1 MKSTKL
7 FSIFGID
14 IKIHFS
20 WWFVFALLTWSLS
33 TAFFPAVCQGKF
45 PGFAPNCAGLTTY
58 TYWFMGV
65 VATLLLFVSVL
76 LHELSHS
83 LVARVRNIKVE
94 SITLFFFG
102 GVAGLKDEE
111 MKPMDEL
118 LMALAGPMFSL
129 ILGGIF
135 FLIFTYNGN
144 IILTSIMFYLF
155 QLNLIIAVF
164 NMVPGYPLDG
174 GRAFRAI
181 LHAYY
186 HDLKKATAIAVK
198 GGKFFAAIL
207 ILLGF
212 LSIFTGA
219 MNGLWFIF
227 LGGFL
232 WFIAGMSYEQVIIK
246 ETLSKL
252 PLQLVMNKKYSKLDP
267 KETFIQVLKK
277 YSTTGYDNFLVQK
290 GTTFLGIVDLKK
302 IAKMPVEMQER
313 IKVSQIMFPSSKVK
327 TLGLEV
333 NTYQVFRSML
343 EQDLD
348 LIPITKKDK
357 VVGVVYKKDVM
368 HRLIIE
374 LKYSLSVNHAVL
386 KEKIK
391 EKRVARKV
399 KKQTGKKVKKETG
412 KNNSRKKA
420 GKKSKK

>member
-20 WWFVFALLTWSLS
+20 WWFIFALLTWSLS
-33 TAFFPAVCQGKF
+33 TAFFPAICQGKF
-45 PGFAPNCAGLTTY
+45 PNFTPNCAGITT
-58 TYWFMGV
+58 TLYWFMGIT
-65 VATLLLFVSVL
+65 ATLLLFVSVL

-83 LVARVRNIKVE
+83 LMARVRNIKVD

-111 MKPMDEL
+111 MRPTDEL
-118 LMALAGPMFSL
+118 LMALAGPFFSL
-129 ILGGIF
+129 FLAGVF
-135 FLIFTYNGN
+135 FLIFKFNGSVV
-144 IILTSIMFYLF
+144 TSSIMFYLF
-155 QLNLIIAVF
+155 QLNLILAIF

-198 GGKFFAAIL
+198 GGKFFAAVL

-212 LSIFTGA
+212 FSIFTGM

-246 ETLSKL
+246 ETLSQIPVKVL
-252 PLQLVMNKKYSKLDP
+252 MNKKYPKLDS
-267 KETFIQVLKK
+267 TASFSQVLQK
-277 YSTTGYDNFLVQK
+277 YTKTGYDNFLVQK
-290 GTTFLGIVDLKK
+290 GKNFLGIIDLKK
-302 IAKMPVEMQER
+302 INKMPVETQKR
-313 IKVSQIMFPSSKVK
+313 IKVNQIMIPSSKVK
-327 TLGLEV
+327 TLGQDV
-333 NTYQVFRSML
+333 DTYRVFRSML

-348 LIPITKKDK
+348 ILPLLKKDK
-357 VVGVVYKKDVM
+357 VLGVVYKKDLM

-386 KEKIK
+386 KDKIK

-399 KKQTGKKVKKETG
+399 KRKVGK
-412 KNNSRKKA
+412 NSRKK
-420 GKKSKK
+420 KK